1 MLLLTIELES
11 LDGAHAGGAP
21 AAAALTVARDIA
33 KSLHELS
40 HQLHPTRLRVIGLTG
55 ALERL
60 SLELSRTGFAI
71 SFTHERVP
79 ATLPPDVTLCLF
91 RVVQEGL
98 QNSIKYSNAGTVS
111 VHLRGGPAGLT
122 LTIADDGVGFDVIA
136 AMGRGVGLVS
146 MVERVEAAGGSLDI
160 RSAPG
165 AGTRVTA
172 TMPAPLLQSAE
183 SIPLANVAAS

>member
-1 MLLLTIELES
+1 
-11 LDGAHAGGAP
+11 
-21 AAAALTVARDIA
+21 
-33 KSLHELS
+33 
-40 HQLHPTRLRVIGLTG
+40 
-55 ALERL
+55 
-60 SLELSRTGFAI
+60 
-71 SFTHERVP
+71 
-79 ATLPPDVTLCLF
+79 
-91 RVVQEGL
+91 
-98 QNSIKYSNAGTVS
+98 
-111 VHLRGGPAGLT
+111 
-122 LTIADDGVGFDVIA
+122 VGFDVIA